1 MNHKLSFFSIDTLS
15 NKYINYPKL
24 CMSKLCV
31 SNLCI
36 SNLRVPKCIVPY
48 VGITAVVGGTLGIMG
63 SSVLFHTYYPP
74 KNTHLKKT

>member
-15 NKYINYPKL
+15 YKCINYPKL
-24 CMSKLCV
+24 CMS
-31 SNLCI
+31 NLCI
-36 SNLRVPKCIVPY
+36 SNLCVPKCIVPY

>member
-15 NKYINYPKL
+15 NRINYPKL
-24 CMSKLCV
+24 CI
-31 SNLCI
+31 SNLC
-36 SNLRVPKCIVPY
+36 VPKCIVPY

>member
-15 NKYINYPKL
+15 YKCINYPKL
-24 CMSKLCV
+24 CMSNMC
-31 SNLCI
+31 
-36 SNLRVPKCIVPY
+36 VPKCIVPY

>member
-15 NKYINYPKL
+15 NRINYPKL
-24 CMSKLCV
+24 RISKIC
-31 SNLCI
+31 
-36 SNLRVPKCIVPY
+36 VPKCIVPY

-63 SSVLFHTYYPP
+63 SSILFHTYYPP